1 MNQGRRQSARP
12 GDYSA
17 KGVGKIPAEVKAMAR
32 QMGIP
37 ASELANADGM
47 WQKLTKMSEEDPDGY
62 SELLTESAK
71 HMAKA
76 NGDELAEGMEP
87 DDAKANEL
95 MSKLMTPDAL
105 TPAAGYVIKAA
116 LKYNGGKLMINC
128 CAHPALQPPNDAAG
142 LPVDV
147 TSQKPGWSSASGL
160 QIPMVVGSARP
171 CAVAG
176 AGDEVGSG
184 QAIDVLFHPWVLDQ
198 VAAEGPRSPF
208 KRDVSA
214 LAVRWVAAESKLA
227 VDTDAKSWKHINSKY
242 KGGGGK
248 AGDEPVSFP
257 LDEVSFQSAPPGA
270 RERKAPPKDVKPNAE
285 ATGVAASP
293 ESLLARARG
302 LAADREK
309 ENGLS
314 MKLPETAAQKKKKVM
329 IQEVAPD
336 DALEASTDGFDISS
350 DAPAKPKKPAVK
362 KGFLAGDKAKQAK
375 PLYPNGSSQGDSQK
389 EGTYSRFMSK
399 CKVVDTTQMTKEE
412 QDAALR
418 KHAEGGQVGNKPAA
432 APPKPPAEPDYSTKA
447 FDKITKG
454 FLDNDKKP
462 SLYGDD
468 EAATRDSRV
477 ADPVFDAMMADV
489 DREFSNATKKAAAPA
504 DDDDDGTIDQLRSF
518 ADKLDFGG
526 MFGDFGKPE
535 PAPAEKFPEKPEV
548 EREAPRK
555 REKKGVLKD
564 FKEGFIATADAKA
577 TDRLKAAQ
585 AAKAAA
591 PPPPAPAAAPAADA
605 PGFAYESTDLER
617 DASGRR
623 RVQIVAKLD
632 GAASMKDVDL
642 DVSGATLRLKV
653 DRRKAKIALPF
664 AADPAAA
671 SAKFSKKKQQLTVV
685 LTSDA

>member
-1 MNQGRRQSARP
+1 MNQGKRQSARP

-147 TSQKPGWSSASGL
+147 ASQKPGWSSASGL

-176 AGDEVGSG
+176 AGDQVGSG

-248 AGDEPVSFP
+248 AGDEPVAFP
-257 LDEVSFQSAPPGA
+257 LDEVSFQSAPPGS
-270 RERKAPPKDVKPNAE
+270 REKKKAPPKDVKPNAE

-309 ENGLS
+309 ENGLA
-314 MKLPETAAQKKKKVM
+314 MKLPETAAQKKKVM
-329 IQEVAPD
+329 IQEVAP
-336 DALEASTDGFDISS
+336 TT
-350 DAPAKPKKPAVK
+350 P
-362 KGFLAGDKAKQAK
+362 
-375 PLYPNGSSQGDSQK
+375 
-389 EGTYSRFMSK
+389 SRH
-399 CKVVDTTQMTKEE
+399 DQEE

-432 APPKPPAEPDYSTKA
+432 APKPPAEPDYSTKA

-454 FLDNDKKP
+454 FLDDDTKP

-577 TDRLKAAQ
+577 TDRLKAAK

-591 PPPPAPAAAPAADA
+591 PPPPPPAAAAAA
-605 PGFAYESTDLER
+605 TPGFARSTDL
-617 DASGRR
+617 
-623 RVQIVAKLD
+623 
-632 GAASMKDVDL
+632 
-642 DVSGATLRLKV
+642 GAT
-653 DRRKAKIALPF
+653 RR
-664 AADPAAA
+664 AAA
-671 SAKFSKKKQQLTVV
+671 SRSSPSSTAPRP
-685 LTSDA
+685 

>member
-1 MNQGRRQSARP
+1 MNQGKRQSARP

-147 TSQKPGWSSASGL
+147 KSQKPGWSSASGL

-176 AGDEVGSG
+176 AGDKVGSG

-198 VAAEGPRSPF
+198 
-208 KRDVSA
+208 
-214 LAVRWVAAESKLA
+214 SKLA

-257 LDEVSFQSAPPGA
+257 RRGLVPVRASRR
-270 RERKAPPKDVKPNAE
+270 REKKKAPPKDVKPSAE

-314 MKLPETAAQKKKKVM
+314 MKMPETAAQKKKKVM

-350 DAPAKPKKPAVK
+350 DAPAKPKKPAVT

-432 APPKPPAEPDYSTKA
+432 AAPKPPAEPDYSTKA

-454 FLDNDKKP
+454 FLDDDTKP

-535 PAPAEKFPEKPEV
+535 PAPAEKFP
-548 EREAPRK
+548 RAR
-555 REKKGVLKD
+555 G
-564 FKEGFIATADAKA
+564 
-577 TDRLKAAQ
+577 
-585 AAKAAA
+585 
-591 PPPPAPAAAPAADA
+591 
-605 PGFAYESTDLER
+605 
-617 DASGRR
+617 
-623 RVQIVAKLD
+623 
-632 GAASMKDVDL
+632 
-642 DVSGATLRLKV
+642 
-653 DRRKAKIALPF
+653 
-664 AADPAAA
+664 
-671 SAKFSKKKQQLTVV
+671 
-685 LTSDA
+685 

>member
-1 MNQGRRQSARP
+1 MNEARRQAARP
-12 GDYSA
+12 GDFGGGQDGGR
-17 KGVGKIPAEVKAMAR
+17 KLPNEVKAMAR

-176 AGDEVGSG
+176 AGDKVGSG

-248 AGDEPVSFP
+248 AGDEPVAFP
-257 LDEVSFQSAPPGA
+257 LDAVSFQSAPPGS
-270 RERKAPPKDVKPNAE
+270 REMKKAPPKDVKPSAE

-309 ENGLS
+309 ENGLA
-314 MKLPETAAQKKKKVM
+314 MKMPETAAQKKKKVM

-362 KGFLAGDKAKQAK
+362 KGFLAGDKAKHAK
-375 PLYPNGSSQGDSQK
+375 PLYPNGSCIHAQRFNQASHRPLWATTTWPSPPPRRRRRRAP
-389 EGTYSRFMSK
+389 SRCRTGSGSSSGARSAPRPRARA
-399 CKVVDTTQMTKEE
+399 CSSTRSPSTASRTR
-412 QDAALR
+412 ARRTASR
-418 KHAEGGQVGNKPAA
+418 SSRSSSPAR
-432 APPKPPAEPDYSTKA
+432 PFPRS
-447 FDKITKG
+447 
-454 FLDNDKKP
+454 
-462 SLYGDD
+462 
-468 EAATRDSRV
+468 AT
-477 ADPVFDAMMADV
+477 
-489 DREFSNATKKAAAPA
+489 AAPA
-504 DDDDDGTIDQLRSF
+504 S
-518 ADKLDFGG
+518 A
-526 MFGDFGKPE
+526 
-535 PAPAEKFPEKPEV
+535 
-548 EREAPRK
+548 
-555 REKKGVLKD
+555 
-564 FKEGFIATADAKA
+564 ATC
-577 TDRLKAAQ
+577 
-585 AAKAAA
+585 
-591 PPPPAPAAAPAADA
+591 
-605 PGFAYESTDLER
+605 
-617 DASGRR
+617 
-623 RVQIVAKLD
+623 
-632 GAASMKDVDL
+632 
-642 DVSGATLRLKV
+642 
-653 DRRKAKIALPF
+653 
-664 AADPAAA
+664 
-671 SAKFSKKKQQLTVV
+671 
-685 LTSDA
+685 

>member
-1 MNQGRRQSARP
+1 
-12 GDYSA
+12 
-17 KGVGKIPAEVKAMAR
+17 MAR

-147 TSQKPGWSSASGL
+147 KSQKPGWSSASGL

-176 AGDEVGSG
+176 AGD
-184 QAIDVLFHPWVLDQ
+184 Q
-198 VAAEGPRSPF
+198 VAAEGPGRRSSATPPRSP
-208 KRDVSA
+208 R
-214 LAVRWVAAESKLA
+214 RWVAAESKLA

-257 LDEVSFQSAPPGA
+257 LDEVSFQSAPPGS
-270 RERKAPPKDVKPNAE
+270 REKKKAPPKDVKPSAE

-350 DAPAKPKKPAVK
+350 DAPAKPKKPAVT

-375 PLYPNGSSQGDSQK
+375 P
-389 EGTYSRFMSK
+389 
-399 CKVVDTTQMTKEE
+399 
-412 QDAALR
+412 
-418 KHAEGGQVGNKPAA
+418 
-432 APPKPPAEPDYSTKA
+432 STRTELA
-447 FDKITKG
+447 G
-454 FLDNDKKP
+454 
-462 SLYGDD
+462 
-468 EAATRDSRV
+468 
-477 ADPVFDAMMADV
+477 
-489 DREFSNATKKAAAPA
+489 
-504 DDDDDGTIDQLRSF
+504 
-518 ADKLDFGG
+518 
-526 MFGDFGKPE
+526 
-535 PAPAEKFPEKPEV
+535 
-548 EREAPRK
+548 
-555 REKKGVLKD
+555 
-564 FKEGFIATADAKA
+564 
-577 TDRLKAAQ
+577 
-585 AAKAAA
+585 
-591 PPPPAPAAAPAADA
+591 
-605 PGFAYESTDLER
+605 
-617 DASGRR
+617 
-623 RVQIVAKLD
+623 
-632 GAASMKDVDL
+632 
-642 DVSGATLRLKV
+642 
-653 DRRKAKIALPF
+653 
-664 AADPAAA
+664 
-671 SAKFSKKKQQLTVV
+671 
-685 LTSDA
+685 

>member
-1 MNQGRRQSARP
+1 
-12 GDYSA
+12 
-17 KGVGKIPAEVKAMAR
+17 
-32 QMGIP
+32 
-37 ASELANADGM
+37 M
-47 WQKLTKMSEEDPDGY
+47 WRSTKMSEEDPDGY

-147 TSQKPGWSSASGL
+147 KSQKPGWSSASGL

-176 AGDEVGSG
+176 AGDQVGSG

-227 VDTDAKSWKHINSKY
+227 VDTDAKSWKHINSSTRAAAARPATSPFPPRR
-242 KGGGGK
+242 GLVPVRASRQPGEEEGAAQGRQAQRRGDGRRRV
-248 AGDEPVSFP
+248 AGEPP
-257 LDEVSFQSAPPGA
+257 
-270 RERKAPPKDVKPNAE
+270 R
-285 ATGVAASP
+285 
-293 ESLLARARG
+293 ARAGPRRG
-302 LAADREK
+302 PREGERLEHEAA
-309 ENGLS
+309 
-314 MKLPETAAQKKKKVM
+314 ETAAQKKKKVM

-350 DAPAKPKKPAVK
+350 DAPAKPKKPAVT

-432 APPKPPAEPDYSTKA
+432 AAPKPPAEPDYSTKA

-454 FLDNDKKP
+454 FLDDDTKP

-489 DREFSNATKKAAAPA
+489 DRK
-504 DDDDDGTIDQLRSF
+504 
-518 ADKLDFGG
+518 
-526 MFGDFGKPE
+526 
-535 PAPAEKFPEKPEV
+535 V

-577 TDRLKAAQ
+577 TDRLKAAK

-591 PPPPAPAAAPAADA
+591 PPPPPPAAAPPADA

-642 DVSGATLRLKV
+642 DVAGATLRLKV

-671 SAKFSKKKQQLTVV
+671 SAKSSKKKQQLTVV